1 MAGDNVRF
9 SVWRMS
15 TLSGTDDVVGGAV
28 ITGSIVY
35 DQVQGRMQA
44 QPSQQLL
51 LQQGL
56 ETERTFSARV
66 IPGTLTIYERD
77 ELEVVEP
84 FDHPYHGLRFR
95 VIGSRYSDFNPR
107 DPRNYILLD
116 LVRDVRA
123 HANQ

>member
-1 MAGDNVRF
+1 MRF
-9 SVWRMS
+9 TIWRMS

-56 ETERTFSARV
+56 ETERTFTARV

-77 ELEVVEP
+77 EVEVVEP

>member
-9 SVWRMS
+9 RIYRISFPS
-15 TLSGTDDVVGGAV
+15 DDVVGGAQV
-28 ITGSIVY
+28 SGTLIY
-35 DQVQGRMQA
+35 DQVQGRFQA
-44 QPSQQLL
+44 QPAQQLL

-56 ETERTFSARV
+56 ETERTFTARV

-77 ELEVVEP
+77 EVEVTEP
-84 FDHPYHGLRFR
+84 FDHPYYGLKFR
-95 VIGSRYSDFNPR
+95 VVNSRYSDFNPR

-123 HANQ
+123 HGSQ